1 MDQGNL
7 KKGICLGILSGIVW
21 GWVSIL
27 VNYITGVFPFEESL
41 LKEVIT
47 FSFGGAIFG
56 MVIGGFMSLIGD
68 RLPFK
73 SLLPNAIFISMAV
86 WLVLRIGGVLLS
98 YNDPGRFHPDAA
110 QTLQGF
116 MLAIVLGLILTTFWN
131 IGKKRNS

>member
-1 MDQGNL
+1 MDHGNL

-27 VNYITGVFPFEESL
+27 ANYITGVFPFEESL

-131 IGKKRNS
+131 IGKKRDA

>member
-1 MDQGNL
+1 MEQGNL

-21 GWVSIL
+21 GWISIL

-131 IGKKRNS
+131 IGKKRDA

>member
-1 MDQGNL
+1 MDHGNL

-73 SLLPNAIFISMAV
+73 SSLPNAIFISTAV

-131 IGKKRNS
+131 IGKKRDA

>member
-1 MDQGNL
+1 MDRGNL
-7 KKGICLGILSGIVW
+7 IKGICLGILSGIVW

-98 YNDPGRFHPDAA
+98 YNDPGRFQPDAA

-131 IGKKRNS
+131 IGKKRAS

>member
-1 MDQGNL
+1 MDHGNL

-73 SLLPNAIFISMAV
+73 SPLPNAIFISMAV

-98 YNDPGRFHPDAA
+98 YNNPGRFHPDAA

-131 IGKKRNS
+131 IGKKRDA

>member
-98 YNDPGRFHPDAA
+98 YNDPGRFHPDVA

-116 MLAIVLGLILTTFWN
+116 MLAIVLGIILSTFWN
-131 IGKKRNS
+131 IGKKRDA

>member
-1 MDQGNL
+1 MEQGNL

-21 GWVSIL
+21 GWISIL

-73 SLLPNAIFISMAV
+73 SSLPNAIFISTAV

-131 IGKKRNS
+131 IGKKRDA

>member
-1 MDQGNL
+1 MDRGNL

-131 IGKKRNS
+131 IGKKINS

>member
-1 MDQGNL
+1 MDRGNL
-7 KKGICLGILSGIVW
+7 IKGICLGILSGIVW

-56 MVIGGFMSLIGD
+56 MVIGGFMFLIGD

-131 IGKKRNS
+131 IGKKINS

>member
-1 MDQGNL
+1 MDHGNL

-86 WLVLRIGGVLLS
+86 WLVLRIGGLLLS
-98 YNDPGRFHPDAA
+98 YNSPARFHPDAA

-116 MLAIVLGLILTTFWN
+116 VLAIVLGFILTTFWN
-131 IGKKRNS
+131 IGKKRDS

>member
-1 MDQGNL
+1 MDHGNL

-98 YNDPGRFHPDAA
+98 YNNPGRFHPDAA

-131 IGKKRNS
+131 IGKKRDA